1 MITSSLRFMFLA
13 ALVVLSASPVRAQ
26 TVSKIE
32 PLGDNTYTLT
42 VGATNKF
49 TRNTEKLKAA
59 GIEAATAFC
68 AREGRVFKLVSAAE
82 KKSMYLVGDMAA
94 TTITFKALA
103 SGDPELAASYPIPST
118 QPVSTS
124 ATDALYSDLLKLDE
138 LRKKGLLTDAEFEV
152 EKKKV
157 LNRSQ

>member
-1 MITSSLRFMFLA
+1 MFLA
-13 ALVVLSASPVRAQ
+13 TLVVFSTGLVRAQ

-32 PLGDNTYTLT
+32 PLGDDTYTLT

-59 GIEAATAFC
+59 GIEAATTFC
-68 AREGRVFKLVSAAE
+68 AREGRVFKLVSATE

-94 TTITFKALA
+94 TTITFKALT
-103 SGDPELAASYPIPST
+103 SGDPELAATS
-118 QPVSTS
+118 PVTAMQRVSVT

-157 LNRSQ
+157 LSRSQ